1 MSSSLHFVIDTLW
14 FTAKDLC
21 TSSQSFNDQCWYRL
35 KYHRIWQ
42 NGTLQKEHNTWW
54 ICWSSS
60 SLHVVWGVAKLLYWD
75 LRNTKLYNFCTLH
88 SFIFINL
95 SKHKQTETERNHRPG
110 PVWVWRIPEL
120 WRGIAAAEASLSLA
134 DSSDSTSRLFEF
146 LKMATSS
153 SKYPSFSPRPRCR
166 FGNGYGSS
174 SWTHHDMN
182 NSPI

>member
-1 MSSSLHFVIDTLW
+1 MSSALHFVIDTLW

-75 LRNTKLYNFCTLH
+75 LRNTKLYNFFVLYIHSSSSIWANINKRKRNETTDQVQCECDVYLSYGVVLRLRKLH
-88 SFIFINL
+88 SHWL
-95 SKHKQTETERNHRPG
+95 
-110 PVWVWRIPEL
+110 
-120 WRGIAAAEASLSLA
+120 IAVIL
-134 DSSDSTSRLFEF
+134 RH
-146 LKMATSS
+146 
-153 SKYPSFSPRPRCR
+153 
-166 FGNGYGSS
+166 GYL
-174 SWTHHDMN
+174 N
-182 NSPI
+182 F